1 MKRNLLV
8 ASMLFVGMTATYAQ
22 QLPDASSWKVGDEIT
37 DKISWSNLKFENDE
51 FEPWQLESTKGSFT
65 KTGGLFEVYDGADV
79 DLYQYVQLPA
89 GMYKM
94 EAQAYYRCG
103 NSWADDPG
111 LFGTDEWQDLAQMY
125 VANGTYNVDDNSFVP
140 GRTFQ
145 TPLMPR
151 LFEKCSEKLYTMP
164 EGEAGWDMSD
174 GLYLNE
180 TVYGPTSVPGSLA
193 WFNAGKYQ
201 AYDDGLGTR
210 YNTVSFFLTE
220 DGYVRVGITKKEPK
234 SADSFMAT
242 NFKMFYMGEAGEAA
256 ELMALQEEVQ
266 IEYNKMENL
275 RDNNDGLF
283 GSLCLDALS
292 EFDEEHPSIS
302 SMTKEEC
309 IEAKAK
315 LKQLFQDA
323 TEAQEYIA
331 KIEGIVPSM
340 KHLADK
346 NYPGKDA
353 FVAAIEAAEKCIDP
367 NCDIT
372 GDETFAMFKDSYNGL
387 LNARMPYLLSQD
399 KVEGAYDFSA
409 VISRPFFCEDKYTPV
424 WNAEANAFV
433 FPTIEDVA
441 DELQPENTWATIQEQ
456 GYSDAKA
463 QAGRES
469 WIPIAENLKI
479 VDNGDAPG
487 QWNIKQTTWHNGSLG
502 ITMQHSY
509 PAIGGWTAEPSG
521 NPEIITQTITN
532 IPNGYY
538 SMSALMCNAGGDISK
553 LQYVFIKSGEKEE
566 HAPLTMK
573 GNPWWGGNK
582 EAWRS
587 GVWEKLKTGVI
598 KVNDGT
604 VTIGSASDA
613 FYAVTGFQLQ
623 YYGENVDYTSLLAKE
638 IDAVKANVETL
649 MWMGDKKAA
658 NAILAQLPTEI
669 ITEQD
674 YAKAKDILKQTTD
687 YVVTANSV
695 ANSNFKPA
703 DKYYKLAEAYEEGTP
718 EYDIIINAWASVLSM
733 EEDETAG
740 IYHTYKDA
748 IEANEIYN
756 AYESYIN
763 YRASIGDYIQKP
775 DVAKVV
781 AEQND
786 ILSKKYASVEE
797 LSKYQSDIA
806 LVYNKVLLAD
816 KNIDLSKATEDNPVD
831 VTLFVANSGF
841 EEGKTGWTGD
851 MTNDRISG
859 SETLY
864 FGVPER
870 YNTTFDINQTI
881 HSLPAG
887 YYRVKC
893 QAFYRDGGDA
903 NQAYKNWQAA
913 GYDKEL
919 WDTGIAYLYANDRQV
934 KVNSLGSEYPT
945 EYMTEYIEK
954 YENAEEGSEGT
965 PVYQRQDVENPSFNH
980 PWDTKVTDGEETF
993 YYPNSIYGSKNLFT
1007 KHPEMYNNEID
1018 VYVEEGGNLTF
1029 GLRKTEKI
1037 GNDWSMFDN
1046 FQLFYIGTQTP
1057 TGINATEIANGANA
1071 EGIYTISGVKTNS
1084 MNKGINIIKMS
1095 DGTVKKVVK

>member
-1 MKRNLLV
+1 M
-8 ASMLFVGMTATYAQ
+8 
-22 QLPDASSWKVGDEIT
+22 
-37 DKISWSNLKFENDE
+37 
-51 FEPWQLESTKGSFT
+51 
-65 KTGGLFEVYDGADV
+65 
-79 DLYQYVQLPA
+79 
-89 GMYKM
+89 
-94 EAQAYYRCG
+94 
-103 NSWADDPG
+103 
-111 LFGTDEWQDLAQMY
+111 
-125 VANGTYNVDDNSFVP
+125 
-140 GRTFQ
+140 
-145 TPLMPR
+145 
-151 LFEKCSEKLYTMP
+151 
-164 EGEAGWDMSD
+164 
-174 GLYLNE
+174 
-180 TVYGPTSVPGSLA
+180 
-193 WFNAGKYQ
+193 
-201 AYDDGLGTR
+201 
-210 YNTVSFFLTE
+210 
-220 DGYVRVGITKKEPK
+220 
-234 SADSFMAT
+234 
-242 NFKMFYMGEAGEAA
+242 
-256 ELMALQEEVQ
+256 
-266 IEYNKMENL
+266 
-275 RDNNDGLF
+275 
-283 GSLCLDALS
+283 
-292 EFDEEHPSIS
+292 
-302 SMTKEEC
+302 
-309 IEAKAK
+309 
-315 LKQLFQDA
+315 
-323 TEAQEYIA
+323 
-331 KIEGIVPSM
+331 
-340 KHLADK
+340 
-346 NYPGKDA
+346 
-353 FVAAIEAAEKCIDP
+353 
-367 NCDIT
+367 
-372 GDETFAMFKDSYNGL
+372 
-387 LNARMPYLLSQD
+387 
-399 KVEGAYDFSA
+399 
-409 VISRPFFCEDKYTPV
+409 
-424 WNAEANAFV
+424 
-433 FPTIEDVA
+433 
-441 DELQPENTWATIQEQ
+441 
-456 GYSDAKA
+456 
-463 QAGRES
+463 
-469 WIPIAENLKI
+469 KI

-487 QWNIKQTTWHNGSLG
+487 QWNIKQTTWHGGSLG
-502 ITMQHSY
+502 ITMSHSY

-521 NPEIITQTITN
+521 NPEIISQTITN
-532 IPNGYY
+532 LPNGYY
-538 SMSALMCNAGGDISK
+538 SMSALMCNAGADISK
-553 LQYVFIKSGEKEE
+553 LQYVFIKSGETEE

-587 GVWEKLKTGVI
+587 GVWEKLRTGVVY
-598 KVNDGT
+598 VNDGT

-669 ITEQD
+669 TTEED

-703 DKYYKLAEAYEEGTP
+703 DKYYSLAEAYEEGTP
-718 EYDIIINAWASVLSM
+718 EYDIIINAWASVMSM
-733 EEDETAG
+733 EEDEDAG
-740 IYHTYKDA
+740 IYLTYKDA
-748 IEANEIYN
+748 IEANEIYD
-756 AYESYIN
+756 AYASYIN
-763 YRASIGDYIQKP
+763 YRASIGDYIKKP

-786 ILSKKYASVEE
+786 ILAKKYASVEE

-831 VTLFVANSGF
+831 VTLFVANPGF
-841 EEGKTGWTGD
+841 EEGKTGWNGD
-851 MTNDRISG
+851 MTNDKISG

-870 YNTTFDINQTI
+870 YNTTFDINQTL

-903 NQAYKNWQAA
+903 NQAYKNWQTA

-954 YENAEEGSEGT
+954 YENAEEGIEGT
-965 PVYQRQDVENPSFNH
+965 PVYQKQDVENPSFAF

-993 YYPNSIYGSKNLFT
+993 YYPNSVYGSKNIFT

-1046 FQLFYIGTQTP
+1046 FQLFYIGTKTP